1 MFSKIYSEF
10 GQFLREE
17 EPVFILGNL
26 ESSGDTVK
34 IHVNKLIPME
44 IAREELAQSIKIVID
59 KRKNNIEQ
67 LFGLKRILE
76 NHKGKLPVFV
86 HLNNNGSKGKLF
98 SLNQYQVSL
107 KEDLILEIKK
117 LLGEESI
124 ILNSK

>member
-1 MFSKIYSEF
+1 
-10 GQFLREE
+10 
-17 EPVFILGNL
+17 
-26 ESSGDTVK
+26 
-34 IHVNKLIPME
+34 VNKLLPVD

-59 KRKNNIEQ
+59 KRKNNIER
-67 LFGLKRILE
+67 LFDLKRILE
-76 NHKGKLPVFV
+76 NHKGKVPVFV